1 MCRDQIL
8 NAFHGWKKTCFGF
21 IVRVKQNILS
31 IYEVSLWTDADL
43 WLTQEEQW
51 LSKSHAYRLVDVD
64 VPFSFTSP
72 DQTAA
77 ALVNE
82 MMKTKTERLTEE
94 LQVYSE
100 VLSHENVRQRQRV
113 AAQINVLFWNRKEDK
128 NMLIC
133 MRGWELVLWLEAS
146 CKICEECAPTEMYLN
161 TSN

>member
-1 MCRDQIL
+1 MKWLCGLTQ
-8 NAFHGWKKTCFGF
+8 
-21 IVRVKQNILS
+21 
-31 IYEVSLWTDADL
+31 DL

-82 MMKTKTERLTEE
+82 MRKTKT
-94 LQVYSE
+94 E
-100 VLSHENVRQRQRV
+100 VLSHENVEQRQRF
-113 AAQINVLFWNRKEDK
+113 AAQINFLFWNRKEDK

-133 MRGWELVLWLEAS
+133 NPRPPRAPFPSHERMRTSTLTWSVLQNMRRMRSNGNLSKYKWL
-146 CKICEECAPTEMYLN
+146 KKHICRTPWF
-161 TSN
+161 TSMI